1 MSQIETTINPAQFR
15 QGSNEFK
22 LNLEQFFIILINF
35 IILSDAL
42 NVHTVSVSSNQLKE
56 II

>member
-1 MSQIETTINPAQFR
+1 MSQIGTTINPAQFR
-15 QGSNEFK
+15 QGSNKFK

-42 NVHTVSVSSNQLKE
+42 NVHPVSVSSNQLKE